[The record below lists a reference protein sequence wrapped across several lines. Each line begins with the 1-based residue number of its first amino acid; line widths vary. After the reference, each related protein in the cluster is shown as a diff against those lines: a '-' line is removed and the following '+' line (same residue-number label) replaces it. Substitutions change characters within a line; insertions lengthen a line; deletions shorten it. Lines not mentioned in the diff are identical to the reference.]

1 MAVTDR
7 CNPPGHDAGTQP
19 VAVTLT
25 PAGTITTGPVA
36 SGAFAVQSTNPGIVT
51 AALTLTA
58 LVLFSASETLTTS
71 SAVSAGNIRCAVPF
85 PLRATVELNV
95 RLQERLIGTTVT

>member
-7 CNPPGHDAGTQP
+7 FNPPGHDASTQP
-19 VAVTLT
+19 VAVALP

-36 SGAFAVQSTNPGIVT
+36 SGVFAVQSTNPGIVT
-51 AALTLTA
+51 AALRLTA
-58 LVLFSASETLTTS
+58 LGLFSVTETLTTS
-71 SAVSAGNIRCAVPF
+71 LAVLAGNTRCAVPF